1 MSRLSQPFFEYLI
14 MVENILFTD
23 FMIIINYVIV
33 MFMFENW
40 NRTTHNYSLYY
51 HYNDVSFFERWT
63 YAVQRINEFF
73 RKFMFFGSLWHKSAA
88 TFCNLNDEVCKKS
101 NNYCSVKSTCIYAT
115 AYLILLEVQKKSTH
129 R

>member
-1 MSRLSQPFFEYLI
+1 MISRLSQPFFEYLI

-115 AYLILLEVQKKSTH
+115 AYLILLEVQKNPH